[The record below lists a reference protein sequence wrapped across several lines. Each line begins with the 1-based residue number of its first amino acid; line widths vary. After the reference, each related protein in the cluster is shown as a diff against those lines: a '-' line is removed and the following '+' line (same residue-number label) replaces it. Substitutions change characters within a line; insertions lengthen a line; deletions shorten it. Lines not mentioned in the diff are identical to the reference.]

1 METVQQ
7 KWYRSIEP
15 LELESGSMLNDYE
28 LIYETYGTLNSTQDN
43 AILICHALSS
53 NHHAAG
59 RYDGEEESSG
69 WWDLMIGPNKAIDTN
84 RFFVVCCNNLG
95 GCSGSSGPTSIN
107 PDTKAPYGPDFPIV
121 SVLDWVQ
128 TQRELADSLKID
140 KWHAVVGGSLG
151 GMQALQWSICYPSS
165 GTTCNCYR
173 EHGKT

>member
-128 TQRELADSLKID
+128 TQRELADSLKIEQVACGGRR
-140 KWHAVVGGSLG
+140 KFGWYAGAPVVNL
-151 GMQALQWSICYPSS
+151 LPES